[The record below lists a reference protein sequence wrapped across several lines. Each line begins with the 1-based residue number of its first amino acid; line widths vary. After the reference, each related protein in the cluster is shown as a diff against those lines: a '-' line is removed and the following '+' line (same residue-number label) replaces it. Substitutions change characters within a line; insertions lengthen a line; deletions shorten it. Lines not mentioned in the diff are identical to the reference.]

1 VRSDRLQ
8 HGQNGLE
15 KSIMKFLLA
24 TGAAL
29 VLVVSAISA
38 ARAQIG
44 MSSANYR
51 IPTSVIN
58 SGGGTASS
66 TNYTLIASIGEPVIG
81 LIGTTPPDNYKL
93 NAGFLAT
100 LIQVIGSPGD
110 LNYDGLVDINDVKLA
125 LQIAAGLAS
134 GAYPGVNFPSGDVVP
149 AVPDG
154 KIDLRDAD
162 RILRFVRG
170 TDLVLP

>member
-1 VRSDRLQ
+1 M
-8 HGQNGLE
+8 
-15 KSIMKFLLA
+15 KSLFATAAAMVLLA
-24 TGAAL
+24 S
-29 VLVVSAISA
+29 VISS

-66 TNYTLIASIGEPVIG
+66 TNYTLVASIGEPIIG
-81 LIGTTPPDNYKL
+81 LIGTAPTDNYRI

-110 LNYDGLVDINDVKLA
+110 LNYDGVVDINDVKLA
-125 LQIAAGLAS
+125 LQISAGLAN
-134 GAYPGVNFPSGDVVP
+134 GAYPGVNFPNGDVVP
-149 AVPDG
+149 VAGDG
-154 KIDLRDAD
+154 KIDLRDVD
-162 RILRFVRG
+162 HILRFVTG
-170 TDLVLP
+170 KDLVLP